1 MKKLLTS
8 WTVLNNLVLKKYP
21 LLWMANTHIVILFSL
36 IIAVFYLFL
45 FGLAQPSSPMYIQ
58 GLPFYINVL
67 IMFVVLYLCGVKRKL
82 LRTWQNFI
90 RYFSYLILN
99 IVILSVLLAVTSLRN
114 NPDPLHVNNTW
125 KRSGQLQEHYN
136 RLSDTLKTYG
146 TEAGLDFQYQDGA
159 KILLAA
165 GIVPSVHPDS
175 LSLRLSPDHIQKL
188 KNIEE
193 VLGPYL
199 YDHSY
204 SSDTLPPD
212 HEGFLQNVTY
222 IELFNYR
229 MDLAAMDYF
238 KRAEFLSPINFLL
251 GSFFLLSN
259 MLFFFLTIQVNEKKE
274 SFKNLWY
281 YVVQVVGILVTLVLV
296 QIIPENYRNITT
308 VAALVLSIILI
319 NFLFHGIYQFVEGI
333 QKLLV
338 LLHGLLWLMVL
349 ILAGSPDTRTIL
361 ILAEIVLLVI
371 SASITFYIFKRFY
384 QPKYSL

>member
-1 MKKLLTS
+1 M
-8 WTVLNNLVLKKYP
+8 
-21 LLWMANTHIVILFSL
+21 
-36 IIAVFYLFL
+36 
-45 FGLAQPSSPMYIQ
+45 
-58 GLPFYINVL
+58 
-67 IMFVVLYLCGVKRKL
+67 
-82 LRTWQNFI
+82 
-90 RYFSYLILN
+90 
-99 IVILSVLLAVTSLRN
+99 
-114 NPDPLHVNNTW
+114 
-125 KRSGQLQEHYN
+125 
-136 RLSDTLKTYG
+136 
-146 TEAGLDFQYQDGA
+146 
-159 KILLAA
+159 
-165 GIVPSVHPDS
+165 HPDS

-193 VLGPYL
+193 VLGPDL

-296 QIIPENYRNITT
+296 QIIPESYRNITT